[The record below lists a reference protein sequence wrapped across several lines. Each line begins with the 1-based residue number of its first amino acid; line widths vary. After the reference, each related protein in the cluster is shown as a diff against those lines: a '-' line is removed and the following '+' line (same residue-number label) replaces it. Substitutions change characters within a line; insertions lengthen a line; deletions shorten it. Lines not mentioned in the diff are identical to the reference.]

1 MKNYFTEEEFTNTF
15 LSLLTLEGINS
26 INRTELLKKLR
37 YYYGL
42 EEYQSLFYSI
52 GLLFG
57 YDKIDLE
64 NSLTKAIENDI
75 ILIKD
80 NDLLLCSKLEQKLR
94 NKSIECQRAIEKLA
108 KEFALRLKIEQL
120 SKHPLNIYYNS
131 PNDQFNVF
139 KGKYQN
145 QNLYYQLITDGNIK
159 SLEPKSNYKECIVES
174 PMIPNNKICLENIT
188 SYRFQLKNAKYAIIK
203 GFTDNQIGQS
213 KVYTLLNEEENLEK
227 IMEYANSE
235 EALLFEEKPMVRRIL
250 L

>member
-120 SKHPLNIYYNS
+120 SKYPLNIYYDS
-131 PNDQFNVF
+131 PNNQYNVF
-139 KGKYQN
+139 KGKNQN
-145 QNLYYQLITDGNIK
+145 QNLYCQLITDGIIK
-159 SLEPKSNYKECIVES
+159 STEQNNYNGCIVDN
-174 PMIPNNKICLENIT
+174 PIIPNGKIFLEDIT
-188 SYRFQLKNAKYAIIK
+188 NYRIQLMNAKYAIIK
-203 GFTDNQIGQS
+203 GFSDNQIGQS

-227 IMEYANSE
+227 IREFANSE